1 MEWLAR
7 SGTEKRWCS
16 PVVGRT
22 EKEHREVEMDRE
34 ETPQRDILVE
44 KIMLPPMSVSPDAPA
59 REALKIMRDNNVPGV
74 PVVGPNGKLE
84 GFITDGHLLESAL
97 PQYMKLMESMSFVPE
112 AADKWVHYLTEAADK
127 PVREVMSRKVSQV
140 ELGRSELAVAHRMVH
155 DGVSSVV
162 ITRNGEVVGI
172 VNRLDLY
179 AAIEGID

>member
-1 MEWLAR
+1 MVAHG
-7 SGTEKRWCS
+7 SGTEIYPTFPASR
-16 PVVGRT
+16 
-22 EKEHREVEMDRE
+22 EKENWEVEVDHERK
-34 ETPQRDILVE
+34 PRRDVEIE
-44 KIMLPPMSVSPDAPA
+44 KIMRPAVCVKPDTTA

-74 PVVGPNGKLE
+74 PVVGPDGRLE
-84 GFITDGHLLESAL
+84 GFVTDGHLLESAL
-97 PQYMKLMESMSFVPE
+97 PQYMKLMDSLSFVPE
-112 AADKWVHYLTEAADK
+112 SADNWVHYLTEAADK
-127 PVREVMSRKVSQV
+127 PVREVMGRKVSQI

>member
-1 MEWLAR
+1 M
-7 SGTEKRWCS
+7 SG
-16 PVVGRT
+16 
-22 EKEHREVEMDRE
+22 E
-34 ETPQRDILVE
+34 ERPRRDIQVE
-44 KIMLPPMSVSPDAPA
+44 SIMRPPVSVGPDTPA

-74 PVVGPNGKLE
+74 PVVGSDGKLE

-97 PQYMKLMESMSFVPE
+97 PQYMKLMENMSFVPE
-112 AADKWVHYLTEAADK
+112 VADRWVHYLTEAADK
-127 PVREVMSRKVSQV
+127 PVREVMSREVSQI

-162 ITRNGEVVGI
+162 ITRDGEVVGI